1 MSELFVKICGLKT
14 ANDVD
19 VAVAAGAD
27 AVGFVFAAGSPR
39 TIDAAAARELAAR
52 VPAGVLTVGVF
63 RGQPVEEVRR
73 LTEES
78 GVRGVQLHGDEG
90 PEYYEALRAEGR
102 ILLRATAEHVK
113 RCGEYGEDLLLLDA
127 PDPGSGKPWNWGSEE
142 FTAPGGHWLLAAWTG
157 PGERT
162 GGRGDHRRLGRGR
175 VQRGGAGARGEVP
188 RPDPRLHRGRPGLTG
203 YPGHQDASGRSAD
216 RPVAGC
222 PSPTPHR
229 LKIKLGPV
237 LPVDGALVGLLG
249 KRLPWSDPVPVP

>member
-14 ANDVD
+14 GADVD

-39 TIDAAAARELAAR
+39 TIGAAEARELAAR

-73 LTEES
+73 LAEES

-102 ILLRATAEHVK
+102 TLLRATAERVK

-142 FTAPGGHWLLAAWTG
+142 FAAPEGRWLLAGGLTPGNVRAAVATTGAWG
-157 PGERT
+157 VDVSSGVERE
-162 GGRGDHRRLGRGR
+162 RGVKDPALIR
-175 VQRGGAGARGEVP
+175 AFIEAARG
-188 RPDPRLHRGRPGLTG
+188 
-203 YPGHQDASGRSAD
+203 
-216 RPVAGC
+216 
-222 PSPTPHR
+222 
-229 LKIKLGPV
+229 
-237 LPVDGALVGLLG
+237 
-249 KRLPWSDPVPVP
+249 